1 MFVSITCF
9 KIGFFSAIVA
19 AFIIEF
25 YKQLSPDSGDHT
37 VAFLGQILR
46 KLVNLPNGTYSIT
59 ANQPSPPS
67 AFMIW
72 AIAMWLISPVSS
84 LASALTATL
93 LQQWERRYVET
104 PNVPSKPNHPARVRS
119 YLFLG
124 TGLFQM
130 QFVSQLAFSRLH
142 FYVCLFLAGLVM
154 VFHGINIAIAVEV
167 AVGVFGLACITL
179 SILPCLDV
187 PCPYPTPIFPFLWCP
202 THSILSIAAVC
213 LRLSVGLWNYFMD
226 A

>member
-1 MFVSITCF
+1 
-9 KIGFFSAIVA
+9 
-19 AFIIEF
+19 
-25 YKQLSPDSGDHT
+25 
-37 VAFLGQILR
+37 
-46 KLVNLPNGTYSIT
+46 
-59 ANQPSPPS
+59 
-67 AFMIW
+67 
-72 AIAMWLISPVSS
+72 MWLISPVSS

-124 TGLFQM
+124 TGLYQM

-187 PCPYPTPIFPFLWCP
+187 PCPYPTPIFPSCGVQRTRFSPSQRYASGSPLACGTTSWMP
-202 THSILSIAAVC
+202 S
-213 LRLSVGLWNYFMD
+213 
-226 A
+226 